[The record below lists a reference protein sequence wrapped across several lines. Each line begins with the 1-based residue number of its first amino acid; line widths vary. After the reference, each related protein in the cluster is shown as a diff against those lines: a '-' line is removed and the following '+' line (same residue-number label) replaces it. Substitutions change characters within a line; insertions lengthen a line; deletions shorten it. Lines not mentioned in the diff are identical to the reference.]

1 MIGYMGSKKIRN
13 KELKEVK
20 KLELEKI
27 NKDASEKI
35 NKRKG
40 KALLNMIALLSA
52 IIVIYTGNFMN
63 KTVSVEPNLKDS
75 TNLIQKELKL
85 EEAEAITQFL
95 QEMLLMYFINKI
107 ISLV

>member
-20 KLELEKI
+20 KLELDKI

-35 NKRKG
+35 SKRKG

-52 IIVIYTGNFMN
+52 IIVIYMGNFMN
-63 KTVSVEPNLKDS
+63 KTVVRRAKP
-75 TNLIQKELKL
+75 
-85 EEAEAITQFL
+85 
-95 QEMLLMYFINKI
+95 
-107 ISLV
+107 